1 MTAKSLLRHPDAAS
15 TLTEL
20 SDGAFS
26 PVITDGKEIVDHD
39 GVKRVILCAGK
50 VYVDLIGSKM
60 YTKAKNT
67 AIIRVEEL
75 YPFPRKALENIFSSY
90 AALEE
95 VIWLQE
101 EPKNR
106 GAWSFAAP
114 RVREILPPEIPLL
127 YVGRPARSSPAE
139 GSATLHKIEQERII
153 SEGFAPINKMTAVA
167 S

>member
-1 MTAKSLLRHPDAAS
+1 MIMTAKSLLRHPDASS
-15 TLTEL
+15 TLGEL
-20 SDGAFS
+20 SDGAFN
-26 PVITDGKEIVDHD
+26 PVIADVNDHD

-60 YTKAKNT
+60 YAKAKNT
-67 AIIRVEEL
+67 AIIRIEEL
-75 YPFPRKALENIFSSY
+75 YPFPTKKLDNIFSSCG
-90 AALEE
+90 ALEE

-101 EPKNR
+101 EPQNR
-106 GAWSFAAP
+106 GAWSFVAP
-114 RVREILPPEIPLL
+114 RVREILSPDIPLL